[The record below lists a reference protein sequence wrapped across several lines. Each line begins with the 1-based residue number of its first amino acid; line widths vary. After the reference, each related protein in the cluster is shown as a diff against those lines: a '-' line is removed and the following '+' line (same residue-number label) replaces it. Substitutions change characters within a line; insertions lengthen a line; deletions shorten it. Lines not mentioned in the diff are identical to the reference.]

1 MPEWSLPLIGA
12 AGIALL
18 LVLVIRFKVQAFAAL
33 LVTALLV
40 GLVAG
45 LPLATV
51 PAEGDAP
58 EQLGVVPAIIAGMGG
73 TLGSVAI
80 LVALGAMIGKII
92 ELSGGA
98 ESLAGRFAHL
108 LGPRRVAGALTA
120 AAGVLAIPV
129 FFDVG
134 FIILV
139 PIIYGFCKA
148 TGVSPVRYG
157 LPVAGLMLAVHVSVP
172 PHPGVVGGAAVLG
185 ADVGWVTVLGIAICV
200 PVGVVAH
207 LLSKRINRD
216 DMEMLP
222 ATREQFESFG
232 TTGAASGTTA
242 VAGQGAGSTAV
253 AERTATGGSSEG
265 SASGSAG
272 GLAPGERAP
281 GAGTVLAIILVPLF
295 LIMLGT
301 VGATLLPEGDQL
313 RAVAGL
319 VGAPV
324 VALLVALA
332 LAGYLLGVRR
342 GWSAQRLGEVM
353 ESSLPPAAVVILV
366 TGAGGAFA
374 RVLTESGVGGS
385 VSDLLTSLGL
395 PLLLAGYL
403 LALAL
408 RAAQGSATVALIT
421 SAGLVAGAATEAGLG
436 VAHTALLTLA
446 LGFGSLGLSHIND
459 SGFWVVTRYLGM
471 SVADGL
477 RRWTLLTTVLSLVG
491 FGVVALLWAVV
502 PG

>member
-1 MPEWSLPLIGA
+1 MPEWSLPLVGA

-51 PAEGDAP
+51 PAAGDQP
-58 EQLGVVPAIIAGMGG
+58 EQLGVVPAIVAGMGG

-92 ELSGGA
+92 EVSGGA

-157 LPVAGLMLAVHVSVP
+157 LPVAGLMLAVHVAVP

-185 ADVGWVTVLGIAICV
+185 ADVGWLTVLGLTVCV
-200 PVGVVAH
+200 PVGLTAH
-207 LLSKRINRD
+207 LLAKRLNRA

-232 TTGAASGTTA
+232 AGTAGTATAAAGGTSGGA
-242 VAGQGAGSTAV
+242 TAV
-253 AERTATGGSSEG
+253 AERTGGDGTSEG
-265 SASGSAG
+265 RASG

-281 GAGTVLAIILVPLF
+281 GAATVLTIVLVPLF

-301 VGATLLPEGDQL
+301 VGATVLPEGDQL

-353 ESSLPPAAVVILV
+353 EGSLPPAAVVILV

-374 RVLTESGVGGS
+374 RVLTESGVGAALSGF
-385 VSDLLTSLGL
+385 LTSLGL
-395 PLLLAGYL
+395 PLLLAAYL
-403 LALAL
+403 ISLTL
-408 RAAQGSATVALIT
+408 RAAQGSATVAIIT
-421 SAGLVAGAATEAGLG
+421 AAGLTAGAVADAGLG

-446 LGFGSLGLSHIND
+446 ICFGALGVSHVND

-477 RRWTLLTTVLSLVG
+477 RRWTVLTTALSLVG
-491 FGVVALLWAVV
+491 FGVVALLWAVL

>member
-33 LVTALLV
+33 LVTALVV

-45 LPLATV
+45 LPLATI
-51 PAEGDAP
+51 PAEGDQP

-157 LPVAGLMLAVHVSVP
+157 LPVAGLMLAVHVAVP

-185 ADVGWVTVLGIAICV
+185 ADVGWLTVLGLAVCV

-207 LLSKRINRD
+207 LLSKRINRA

-232 TTGAASGTTA
+232 SAGGATTTA
-242 VAGQGAGSTAV
+242 VGGGTTAV
-253 AERTATGGSSEG
+253 AERTATGRTDGTGG
-265 SASGSAG
+265 SASG

-281 GAGTVLAIILVPLF
+281 GAGTVLTIVLVPLL

-301 VGATLLPEGDQL
+301 VGATVLPEGSTL
-313 RAVAGL
+313 RGVAGL

-332 LAGYLLGVRR
+332 LAGVLLGIRR
-342 GWSAQRLGEVM
+342 GWGAERLGEVM

-374 RVLTESGVGGS
+374 RVLTESGVGTS
-385 VSDLLTSLGL
+385 LSDLLTSLGL
-395 PLLLAGYL
+395 PLLVAAYL
-403 LALAL
+403 ISLTL
-408 RAAQGSATVALIT
+408 RAAQGSATVAIIT
-421 SAGLVAGAATEAGLG
+421 AAGLTAGAVTQADLG
-436 VAHTALLTLA
+436 VLHTALLTLA
-446 LGFGSLGLSHIND
+446 ICFGALGLSHVND

-477 RRWTLLTTVLSLVG
+477 RRWTVLTTVLSLVG
-491 FGVVALLWAVV
+491 FAIVGLLWVVV

>member
-33 LVTALLV
+33 LVTALVV

-45 LPLATV
+45 LPLATI
-51 PAEGDAP
+51 PAEGDQP

-108 LGPRRVAGALTA
+108 LSR
-120 AAGVLAIPV
+120 
-129 FFDVG
+129 
-134 FIILV
+134 
-139 PIIYGFCKA
+139 
-148 TGVSPVRYG
+148 
-157 LPVAGLMLAVHVSVP
+157 
-172 PHPGVVGGAAVLG
+172 
-185 ADVGWVTVLGIAICV
+185 
-200 PVGVVAH
+200 
-207 LLSKRINRD
+207 RINRAE
-216 DMEMLP
+216 MEMLP
-222 ATREQFESFG
+222 ATREQFEAFGSGG
-232 TTGAASGTTA
+232 TTTAAVGGSTTA
-242 VAGQGAGSTAV
+242 GGTTAV
-253 AERTATGGSSEG
+253 AERTTTGGTE
-265 SASGSAG
+265 ASTG

-281 GAGTVLAIILVPLF
+281 SAGTVLTIVLVPLL

-301 VGATLLPEGDQL
+301 VGATVLPEGSTL
-313 RAVAGL
+313 RDVAGL

-332 LAGYLLGVRR
+332 LAAFLLGVRR
-342 GWSAQRLGEVM
+342 GWSAERLCEVM

-374 RVLTESGVGGS
+374 RVLTESGVGTS
-385 VSDLLTSLGL
+385 LSDLLTSLGL
-395 PLLLAGYL
+395 PLLVAAYL
-403 LALAL
+403 VSLTL
-408 RAAQGSATVALIT
+408 RAAQGSATVAIIT
-421 SAGLVAGAATEAGLG
+421 SAGLVAGAVAEAGLG

-446 LGFGSLGLSHIND
+446 ICFGALGLSHVND

-477 RRWTLLTTVLSLVG
+477 RRWTVLTTVLSLVG

>member
-33 LVTALLV
+33 LVTALVV

-45 LPLATV
+45 LPLATI

-157 LPVAGLMLAVHVSVP
+157 LPVAGLMLAVHVAVP

-185 ADVGWVTVLGIAICV
+185 ADVGWLTVLGLAICV

-207 LLSKRINRD
+207 LLSRRINRA

-222 ATREQFESFG
+222 ATREQFEAFGSGG
-232 TTGAASGTTA
+232 TTTAAVGGSTTA
-242 VAGQGAGSTAV
+242 GGTTAV
-253 AERTATGGSSEG
+253 AERTTTGGTE
-265 SASGSAG
+265 ASTG

-281 GAGTVLAIILVPLF
+281 GAGTVLTIVLVPLL

-301 VGATLLPEGDQL
+301 VGATVLPEGSTVRD
-313 RAVAGL
+313 VAGL

-332 LAGYLLGVRR
+332 LAAFLLGVRR
-342 GWSAQRLGEVM
+342 GWSAERLGEVM

-374 RVLTESGVGGS
+374 RVLTESGVGTS
-385 VSDLLTSLGL
+385 LSDLLTSLGL
-395 PLLLAGYL
+395 PLLVAAYL
-403 LALAL
+403 VSLTL
-408 RAAQGSATVALIT
+408 RAAQGSATVAIIT
-421 SAGLVAGAATEAGLG
+421 SGGLVAGAVAEAGLG

-446 LGFGSLGLSHIND
+446 ICFGALGLSHVND

-477 RRWTLLTTVLSLVG
+477 RRWTVLTTVLSLVG